1 MPKMTT
7 INIDISQIANTVLG
21 IIISFLIIRVY
32 QLGERSARNEE
43 KIKENT
49 EQFDKMN
56 KTIENINKNI
66 LDLKERMSKVE
77 KGLDDLPTL
86 ILTTLEKELANL
98 ENRIIRGEHHD

>member
-1 MPKMTT
+1 MTT

-77 KGLDDLPTL
+77 KGLDDLPPTL

>member
-1 MPKMTT
+1 MTT

-77 KGLDDLPTL
+77 KRLRRPPPPP
-86 ILTTLEKELANL
+86 
-98 ENRIIRGEHHD
+98 

>member
-1 MPKMTT
+1 VPKMTT

>member
-1 MPKMTT
+1 MTT

-77 KGLDDLPTL
+77 KGLDDLPT
-86 ILTTLEKELANL
+86 
-98 ENRIIRGEHHD
+98 

>member
-1 MPKMTT
+1 MTT